1 MDMQRN
7 ERTAAFTLIALLDGG
22 AHQVNGKG
30 LKDILQ
36 LADDKVGGS
45 SGNVHVMFPF

>member
-7 ERTAAFTLIALLDGG
+7 ERTAPFTLIEL
-22 AHQVNGKG
+22 
-30 LKDILQ
+30 

-45 SGNVHVMFPF
+45 SGAVHVMFPL